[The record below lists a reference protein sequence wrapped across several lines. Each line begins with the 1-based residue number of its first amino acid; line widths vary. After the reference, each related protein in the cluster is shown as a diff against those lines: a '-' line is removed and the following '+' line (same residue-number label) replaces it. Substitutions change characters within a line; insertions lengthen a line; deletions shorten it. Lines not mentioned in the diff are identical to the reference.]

1 MLTGSPSARSGGDPA
16 LSPTSAAPASSSPV
30 ALPAEFETTVI
41 GISGMTCAACASRIE
56 RVLRRVEGV
65 TAAAVSLA
73 AGQAVVTFQ
82 PGMTD
87 LPALHAAIEKAGY
100 GVIPLTTTEDES
112 SAEDATILEQCRL
125 GREALVA
132 GLLALPLFALEMLPM
147 LIPALHHARLA
158 VVDEETWRGISL
170 LLATLVQFGP
180 GWRFYRAGWA
190 AARVWSP
197 DMNTLVMLGTTAA
210 YGYSVAVMCFPAS
223 FPVGTAH
230 MYFEASAT
238 VVAVVLIG
246 RYFEARARGRT
257 GAAIRHLLAL
267 QPKTAQVVRGGQ
279 TFELPVALIRPGDEV
294 VVRPGERIPVDG
306 TVVEGASFV
315 DESML
320 TGEPLPV
327 SKVVGAEVVGGTV
340 NGHGYLVV
348 RASRVGAETVLQ
360 GIVRLV
366 QAAQGS
372 KPPIHDVADRVVR
385 WFVPVVLGVALVTF
399 GFWWWQATFELALV
413 NAVSVL
419 IIACPCAMGLA
430 TPTSVLV
437 STGKAAQLGLLFRKG
452 SALQMLD
459 ELRVVVFDKTGT
471 LTAGRPRLADMHGC
485 DLPPEVSE
493 NDLLSWLAA
502 VEKPSEHPIAEAIV
516 AAAEA
521 RGLPL
526 PTPTDFTALPGQGVM
541 ATVAGHHVAVGTDR
555 LMAHLSVPTEVVAPV
570 VAELA
575 RAGKT
580 PVYVALDG
588 RLAAVLA
595 VADEVKPTSAA
606 AVAHLRAQG
615 LEVVLVTGDHPATA
629 QAVAAR
635 LGIDEVYAGVR
646 PADKADIVQ
655 MLRQRGRLAF
665 VGDGINDAP
674 ALAVADV
681 GIALGTGTDVAI
693 EAADVILMSGDPVGV
708 LHARDLARA
717 TMRNIRQNL
726 FWAFAYNVVLIPVA
740 AGVLYPV
747 LGLRLSPI
755 AAGAAMGL
763 SSLFVLTNALRLLK
777 WRPQAVVTLLH

>member
-1 MLTGSPSARSGGDPA
+1 MPPVTP
-16 LSPTSAAPASSSPV
+16 AAPPV
-30 ALPAEFETTVI
+30 SNPAAPPAEAETAVI

-73 AGQAVVTFQ
+73 AGQAVVTFR

-87 LPALHAAIEKAGY
+87 LPALHAAIEKSGY
-100 GVIPLTTTEDES
+100 GVVPLTTAEDE
-112 SAEDATILEQCRL
+112 AATGDAATPEQRQF
-125 GREALVA
+125 GRQALVA

-147 LIPALHHARLA
+147 LIPVLHHALLA
-158 VVDEETWRGISL
+158 GVDEGTWRGISL

-190 AARVWSP
+190 AARAWSP

-210 YGYSVAVMCFPAS
+210 YGYSVAVVCFPAA
-223 FPVGTAH
+223 FPVGMAH
-230 MYFEASAT
+230 VYFEASAT
-238 VVAVVLIG
+238 VVALVLLG
-246 RYFEARARGRT
+246 KYFEARARGQT

-267 QPKTAQVVRGGQ
+267 QPKTAHVRRGGQ
-279 TFELPVALIRPGDEV
+279 TFELPVALIHPGDEV
-294 VVRPGERIPVDG
+294 IVRPGERIPVDG

-327 SKVVGAEVVGGTV
+327 DKTVGAEVIGGTV
-340 NGHGYLVV
+340 NGQGYLVV
-348 RASRVGAETVLQ
+348 RAGRVGAETVLQ
-360 GIVRLV
+360 GIIRLV
-366 QAAQGS
+366 QAAQGA
-372 KPPIHDVADRVVR
+372 KPPIQDVADRVVR
-385 WFVPVVLGVALVTF
+385 WFVPVVLGVALITF

-430 TPTSVLV
+430 TPTSILV
-437 STGKAAQLGLLFRKG
+437 STGQAARLGMLFRKG

-471 LTAGRPRLADMHGC
+471 LTAGRPRLTDMHGG

-493 NDLLSWLAA
+493 TDLLGWLAA
-502 VEKPSEHPIAEAIV
+502 VEKPSEHPIARAIV

-521 RGLPL
+521 RGLSL

-541 ATVAGHHVAVGTDR
+541 ATVAGHHVAIGTDR
-555 LMAHLSVPTEVVAPV
+555 LMAHLNVATGAVAPV
-570 VAELA
+570 IAELA

-580 PVYVALDG
+580 PMYAALDG

-606 AVAHLRAQG
+606 AVAQLHAQG
-615 LEVVLVTGDHPATA
+615 LEVVMVTGDHPATA
-629 QAVAAR
+629 HAVAAH
-635 LGIDEVYAGVR
+635 LGIETVFAGAR

-655 MLRQRGRLAF
+655 RLRQRGRLAF

-674 ALAVADV
+674 ALAAADV

-693 EAADVILMSGDPVGV
+693 EAADVILMSGDPVGI
-708 LHARDLARA
+708 LLARDLARA

-726 FWAFAYNVVLIPVA
+726 FWAFAYNIVLIPVA
-740 AGVLYPV
+740 AGVLYPAF
-747 LGLRLSPI
+747 GLQLSPV

-777 WRPQAVVTLLH
+777 WRPRAVAALLH